1 MVTSPVIIISV
12 KGVHVHVLSVHKD
25 ILPRWMGITIKLFQI
40 YITPRVILLRC
51 IQDHISYMAVR
62 SCYDL
67 EQYASLALT
76 ARIHSASAFI
86 RT

>member
-1 MVTSPVIIISV
+1 MVTFPVIIISV
-12 KGVHVHVLSVHKD
+12 KGVHVHVLKVFIKTFY
-25 ILPRWMGITIKLFQI
+25 PGGWVTIKLFQI

-67 EQYASLALT
+67 EQYASLAVT